1 MCNTYLHDF
10 GSISKYSIWFD
21 TERLEFY
28 AHSFHPS
35 VIFLLDKFF
44 TNELLK
50 VKN

>member
-1 MCNTYLHDF
+1 MILAVLANT
-10 GSISKYSIWFD
+10 YSIWFD

-50 VKN
+50 VKY